1 MRRHTQLFSAS
12 VLAAFA
18 GAAAFGQTVNVDG
31 TGLTT
36 EYNVLLWT
44 NGTNP
49 TGFGDNNDPSI
60 GAANGSEIDA
70 VRAKFG
76 VDIFNEPMLFLSFS
90 GNLETNFNKLDI
102 FFDTV
107 QGSGQNPLRGD
118 NPDIDFNGLNR
129 MGENSDPNNG
139 TIGPGLGFDAAVTV
153 NYWIGVTTGNFDPN
167 TQRAEVYAN
176 YCDLDGQ
183 VAYYLGKGTNG
194 LGFLSDGNDPF
205 GFLATVDNSNI
216 AGVTDVAADP
226 NAAGI
231 VNTGWEIGIPLAALG
246 NPSGDIRIVAFING
260 TGHDFISS
268 QIVGGHPFGANNAG
282 EPRVFDMSTIQGNQY
297 VTLRQGG
304 GGYVL
309 ALSGSC
315 PGTVRV
321 QWSGATPR
329 VQQAIVYGARTG
341 STTIPNG
348 NPCAGTRLGVAG
360 QVRLIDPPGFFS
372 TGQSGSGSLQGNAS
386 SGACGGVL
394 QLVEGG
400 SCNVSNV
407 AAIP

>member
-1 MRRHTQLFSAS
+1 MRRHTQFFSAS

-18 GAAAFGQTVNVDG
+18 SAAAFGQTVNIDG
-31 TGLTT
+31 AGLTT
-36 EYNVLLWT
+36 EYDIQLWI

-49 TGFGDNNDPSI
+49 TGFGDNNDPTI

-70 VRAKFG
+70 VRARFG
-76 VDIFNEPMLFLSFS
+76 VDIFNEPMLFISFS

-102 FFDTV
+102 FLDTR
-107 QGSGQNPLRGD
+107 QGVGQNPLRGD

-129 MGENSDPNNG
+129 MGENTDPNNG
-139 TIGPGLGFDAAVTV
+139 AVGPGIGFDAAFTV
-153 NYWIGVTTGNFDPN
+153 NYWIGVTTGNYN
-167 TQRAEVYAN
+167 QGTGLAEVYAN

-183 VAYYLGKGTNG
+183 IAYYLGKGTNG
-194 LGFLSDGNDPF
+194 LGFLSDGTDPF

-216 AGVTDVAADP
+216 AGVTDTTSDP
-226 NAAGI
+226 NAAAA
-231 VNTGWEIGIPLAALG
+231 VDTGWEIGIPMAAIG
-246 NPSGDIRIVAFING
+246 NPTGDIRLVAFING
-260 TGHDFISS
+260 TGHDYVSS

-282 EPRVFDMSTIQGNQY
+282 EPRVLDLNTIQGDQY
-297 VTLRQGG
+297 VTIRQGG
-304 GGYVL
+304 GGYSL

-321 QWSGATPR
+321 QWSGATPQA
-329 VQQAIVYGARTG
+329 QQAIVFGARPG

-348 NPCAGTRLGVAG
+348 NPCAGTLLGLAG
-360 QVRLIDPPGFFS
+360 QVRMVDPPGFFG

-400 SCNVSNV
+400 SCNTSNV